1 VRHVRLNPAAA
12 LLANAFERYE
22 CRWDPLLRHI
32 ENVSS
37 QGLDIMTLEP
47 EIRDTMLAAIPKLR
61 AFAIS
66 LCRNGDQAEDLVQET
81 LLSACTSIH
90 SFKPGTHMSAWLI
103 TILRN
108 HFYSEWRRR
117 RGRLESIDDHADTM
131 AAKPT
136 QIAQVEY
143 NEFCHTLAKLPP
155 EQREALV
162 LIGASGHSYEQA
174 AQICGCPTGTL
185 KSRVHRARADLAQL
199 LAIEGSDYFEE
210 DPIISAVMAGSD
222 RAAIGA

>member
-1 VRHVRLNPAAA
+1 
-12 LLANAFERYE
+12 
-22 CRWDPLLRHI
+22 
-32 ENVSS
+32 
-37 QGLDIMTLEP
+37 MTLAP

-117 RGRLESIDDHADTM
+117 RGRLESIDDHAETM

-143 NEFCHTLAKLPP
+143 DELCHALTKLPP

-162 LIGASGHSYEQA
+162 LIGGSGHSYEQA
-174 AQICGCPTGTL
+174 ALICGCPTGTM

-199 LAIEGSDYFEE
+199 LAIEGPEYFEE
-210 DPIISAVMAGSD
+210 DPIISAVMARSE
-222 RAAIGA
+222 RARIGA

>member
-1 VRHVRLNPAAA
+1 L
-12 LLANAFERYE
+12 
-22 CRWDPLLRHI
+22 
-32 ENVSS
+32 S
-37 QGLDIMTLEP
+37 QELDIMTLAP

-81 LLSACTSIH
+81 LLRACTSID
-90 SFKPGTHMSAWLI
+90 SFKPGTHMYAWLS

-108 HFYSEWRRR
+108 HFYSEWRKRR
-117 RGRLESIDDHADTM
+117 RLESIDDYAETM
-131 AAKPT
+131 ASKPT

-143 NEFCHTLAKLPP
+143 DELRHALTKLTPD
-155 EQREALV
+155 QREALV
-162 LIGASGHSYEQA
+162 LIGASGQSYEEV
-174 AQICGCPTGTL
+174 AQICGCPTGTI

-199 LAIEGSDYFEE
+199 LAIEGREYFEE
-210 DPIISAVMAGSD
+210 DPIISAVMARSE

>member
-1 VRHVRLNPAAA
+1 
-12 LLANAFERYE
+12 
-22 CRWDPLLRHI
+22 
-32 ENVSS
+32 
-37 QGLDIMTLEP
+37 
-47 EIRDTMLAAIPKLR
+47 MLAAIPKLR

-90 SFKPGTHMSAWLI
+90 SFKPGTHMYAWLS

-108 HFYSEWRRR
+108 HFYSEWRKR
-117 RGRLESIDDHADTM
+117 RGRLESIDDYAETM

-136 QIAQVEY
+136 QIAQVQY
-143 NEFCHTLAKLPP
+143 NELCRALTKLSLD
-155 EQREALV
+155 QREALV
-162 LIGASGHSYEQA
+162 LIGASGQSYEEA

-199 LAIEGSDYFEE
+199 LAIEGREYFAE
-210 DPIISAVMAGSD
+210 DPIMSAVMAGSD

>member
-1 VRHVRLNPAAA
+1 MQQRLEP
-12 LLANAFERYE
+12 
-22 CRWDPLLRHI
+22 
-32 ENVSS
+32 
-37 QGLDIMTLEP
+37 GLDIMTLEP
-47 EIRDTMLAAIPKLR
+47 DIRDAILAAIPKLR

-81 LLSACTSIH
+81 LLSACAGIQ

-117 RGRLESIDDHADTM
+117 RRRLESIDNHAVTM
-131 AAKPT
+131 AAGPT

-143 NEFCHTLAKLPP
+143 NEFCHALTQLRP

-162 LIGASGHSYEQA
+162 LIGASGHSYEEA
-174 AQICGCPTGTL
+174 AQICGCPIGTL
-185 KSRVHRARADLAQL
+185 KSRVHRARSDLAQL
-199 LAIEGSDYFEE
+199 LAIEGREYFEE
-210 DPIISAVMAGSD
+210 DQITSAVMAGSD
-222 RAAIGA
+222 RAGTAVRQL